1 MTEGVRVEP
10 VAGWPRVRVERGAI
24 ARTGAQEAA
33 IASAWDAMCARNP
46 RYFNGRILSF
56 ESYDAAAGVAVA
68 RDAAY
73 RDHACRGAV
82 DLGIAFFGITGV
94 LCVGEGAARRFFV
107 ARRGDSVHEYPGQW
121 EFGPCGGIDPPAE
134 GDELGAEELLAELRR
149 EAMEELGIAL
159 DTRGARALALVH
171 DDPVGSTDL
180 MVLVPLGH
188 EPVADRNWE
197 YSQTRWATLGEIV
210 DWAGPGDVI
219 PTTRALAAW
228 MAGAGV

>member
-1 MTEGVRVEP
+1 MTDGVRVEP
-10 VAGWPRVRVERGAI
+10 VAEMPQVRVERGVI
-24 ARTGAQEAA
+24 ARTDAQEAA
-33 IASAWDAMCARNP
+33 IAAAWDAMCARNP

-56 ESYDAAAGVAVA
+56 ESYDAAAGIAVA

-73 RDHACRGAV
+73 RDHACRGVV

-94 LCVGEGAARRFFV
+94 LCVGEDAARRFFV
-107 ARRGDSVHEYPGQW
+107 ARRGESVHEYPGQW

-134 GDELGAEELLAELRR
+134 GDELASGALLAELRR
-149 EAMEELGIAL
+149 EAMEELGIDL

-180 MVLVPLGH
+180 MVLVPLGR
-188 EPVADRNWE
+188 EPAAEGNWE
-197 YSQTRWATLGEIV
+197 YSQTRWATLKEILAW
-210 DWAGPGDVI
+210 DGPGDVI